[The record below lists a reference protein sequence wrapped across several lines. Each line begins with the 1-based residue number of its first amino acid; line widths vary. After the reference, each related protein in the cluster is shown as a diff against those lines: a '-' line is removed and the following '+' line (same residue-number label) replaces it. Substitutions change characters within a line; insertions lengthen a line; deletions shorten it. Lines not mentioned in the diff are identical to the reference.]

1 MLISYNIK
9 DSNPTKLLMLLHMQ
23 PNNFYYLYDYNNVNK
38 LRIRN
43 SIRALDSKGRG
54 IIGFKFQ
61 IKGRFSRKQ
70 KASSVSFRQGLMP
83 LNTISAHIEYAYYV
97 APIENSAAIVKV
109 WIYRKGCN
117 LTNWLLQIV

>member
-1 MLISYNIK
+1 MEELETFNFVFFWISNISVNTQIVNFFMK
-9 DSNPTKLLMLLHMQ
+9 GFNKFVSTTY
-23 PNNFYYLYDYNNVNK
+23 NNFYYLYDYNNVNK
-38 LRIRN
+38 LKIRN
-43 SIRALDSKGRG
+43 SIRALDDKGRG

-97 APIENSAAIVKV
+97 SPIENSAAIVKV
-109 WIYRKGCN
+109 
-117 LTNWLLQIV
+117 

>member
-1 MLISYNIK
+1 MEELETLNFVFFWISNISVNTQIVK
-9 DSNPTKLLMLLHMQ
+9 FFVMRFNKFVYTTC
-23 PNNFYYLYDYNNVNK
+23 NNFYYLYDYNHVNK

-97 APIENSAAIVKV
+97 TPIENSAAIVKV
-109 WIYRKGCN
+109 
-117 LTNWLLQIV
+117 